1 MVKPFG
7 SPVHLLLLSIA
18 DRNTFL
24 YLFLIFALSR
34 CLNSSFELAHDIK
47 MFQKA
52 VSTNFC
58 IDYDFHRQIFF
69 FKANLLGFYQTFHL

>member
-18 DRNTFL
+18 DTNTFL

-34 CLNSSFELAHDIK
+34 CLNSSFELVHDIK
-47 MFQKA
+47 MFQKV

-58 IDYDFHRQIFF
+58 IDYDFHRQIHFL
-69 FKANLLGFYQTFHL
+69 KANLLGFYQIFHL